1 MNDYR
6 QVDPEEVAAWGEK
19 VRGSEFQRNLE
30 AFWTAEGGGETE
42 IDEFIRERQHA
53 NDVAEKLAKVM
64 DEKPNEVRSLTDGV
78 VTYRCH
84 RGCLLAAA
92 VPAGNGDVYLTW
104 RSGPGARHISP
115 EELDK
120 WREGAVPDGSD
131 IDAIGRVLG
140 TVDEFTDRYGVAP
153 SYRTESGAEAE
164 ALGRPGEKALAK
176 AGRLADLPPDGVV
189 RMTCKHAAVEL
200 QVGDVRAD
208 MAYGNKTVNLPRKP
222 RQH

>member
-6 QVDPEEVAAWGEK
+6 QVDPEEVAAWDEK
-19 VRGSEFQRNLE
+19 VRDSEFQRHLE
-30 AFWTAEGGGETE
+30 AFWTAEGGGE
-42 IDEFIRERQHA
+42 DEAEGFIRDQQRA
-53 NDVAEKLAKVM
+53 NDDAEEIAGVM
-64 DEKPNEVRSLTDGV
+64 EERPNKVRSLADGV

-104 RSGPGARHISP
+104 RSGPGARQISP
-115 EELDK
+115 EELDQ

-131 IDAIGRVLG
+131 IDAIGKVLG

-176 AGRLADLPPDGVV
+176 AGRLADLPPGGVV